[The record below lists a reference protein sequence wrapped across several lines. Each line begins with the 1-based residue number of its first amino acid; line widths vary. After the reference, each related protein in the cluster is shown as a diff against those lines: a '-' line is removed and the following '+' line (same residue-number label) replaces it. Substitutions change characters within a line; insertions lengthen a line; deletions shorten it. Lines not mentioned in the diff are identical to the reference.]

1 MTKVDQLCD
10 QNGHSEYKKSATKG
24 WVLWHRFALLPK
36 GLHRLL
42 TWCCAFDGDLV
53 PLSPLI
59 FKMWQTGCLLST
71 AQHRNDNMVL
81 DEQLNKNVWNMHW
94 EAHGESF
101 LDFGQIEV
109 PSTRAW
115 WGYPHAPIKD
125 AGSVMAI
132 FFANT
137 NLCFLPNIDIPPPP
151 SGPRSYN
158 GRRVC

>member
-1 MTKVDQLCD
+1 
-10 QNGHSEYKKSATKG
+10 
-24 WVLWHRFALLPK
+24 
-36 GLHRLL
+36 
-42 TWCCAFDGDLV
+42 
-53 PLSPLI
+53 
-59 FKMWQTGCLLST
+59 
-71 AQHRNDNMVL
+71 
-81 DEQLNKNVWNMHW
+81 MHW

-137 NLCFLPNIDIPPPP
+137 NLCFLPNIDIPPSSPLALALIMEDACVNLLP
-151 SGPRSYN
+151 HILVLSLII
-158 GRRVC
+158 